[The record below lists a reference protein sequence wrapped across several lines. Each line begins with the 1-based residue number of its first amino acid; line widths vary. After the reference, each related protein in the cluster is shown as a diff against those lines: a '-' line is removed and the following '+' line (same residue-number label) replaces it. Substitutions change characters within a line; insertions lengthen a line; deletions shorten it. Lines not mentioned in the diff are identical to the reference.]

1 MGAAQ
6 GLHAEFRRD
15 KTSLSGRLRRF
26 AKRCFQ
32 APAPVWG
39 CADYARY
46 CTLAALFSW
55 FCAHAQRG
63 ALADQWASVGAGAAT
78 GTGATPGAR
87 TGRHQDTAQ
96 PGRYR
101 GATGRNTATA
111 TGTRGPDTG
120 RALDHGRRYR
130 PGHHHGRAA
139 MGLALDH
146 GHQRQHGQHRP
157 GTTTPARAAPR
168 AHGPAGAR
176 HYLVQAPGSA
186 THYRHT
192 AVAPLQVAAVGSARG
207 RSAGAGRHLVQAG
220 YITCSEPRRPPAWH
234 HRQAIA
240 GARRTTTGPAP
251 ATSRGQRNPL
261 RRPETAPQGRGLG
274 RGNGATGNPY
284 RAQFLQCAGQTK
296 SCQRFQARTAKKEEG
311 RESVIHKKS
320 E

>member
-1 MGAAQ
+1 MTEFMVFCSFARLEPPACVFKRKRVGGVLKTRAKTCAGCYHSSHHRPETMGAAQ

-55 FCAHAQRG
+55 FCAQAQRG

-146 GHQRQHGQHRP
+146 GHQRQHRQAQAGDNDASKGSATGTRASRGKALPGAGPGQCHPLQTHRS
-157 GTTTPARAAPR
+157 GTATGSTRRAST
-168 AHGPAGAR
+168 GAASGQGA
-176 HYLVQAPGSA
+176 YLVQAG
-186 THYRHT
+186 H
-192 AVAPLQVAAVGSARG
+192 
-207 RSAGAGRHLVQAG
+207 
-220 YITCSEPRRPPAWH
+220 ITCSEPRRPPAWH

-240 GARRTTTGPAP
+240 EARRTTTGPAP

-261 RRPETAPQGRGLG
+261 RRP
-274 RGNGATGNPY
+274 
-284 RAQFLQCAGQTK
+284 
-296 SCQRFQARTAKKEEG
+296 
-311 RESVIHKKS
+311 
-320 E
+320 

>member
-111 TGTRGPDTG
+111 TGTRGPATG
-120 RALDHGRRYR
+120 RAPDHGRRYR

-146 GHQRQHGQHRP
+146 GHQRQHGQAQAGDNDTSKGSATGARASRGKALPGAGPGQCHPLQTHRRGTATGRSRRVSTGAQRWGRAPPGAGWAHHLLRTPQAPSLAPQASHCRGQAHHHRACTGHQP
-157 GTTTPARAAPR
+157 GTTQPAQAPR
-168 AHGPAGAR
+168 NSTAGAR
-176 HYLVQAPGSA
+176 IGPG
-186 THYRHT
+186 
-192 AVAPLQVAAVGSARG
+192 
-207 RSAGAGRHLVQAG
+207 
-220 YITCSEPRRPPAWH
+220 
-234 HRQAIA
+234 
-240 GARRTTTGPAP
+240 
-251 ATSRGQRNPL
+251 
-261 RRPETAPQGRGLG
+261 
-274 RGNGATGNPY
+274 
-284 RAQFLQCAGQTK
+284 
-296 SCQRFQARTAKKEEG
+296 
-311 RESVIHKKS
+311 
-320 E
+320 

>member
-1 MGAAQ
+1 M
-6 GLHAEFRRD
+6 H
-15 KTSLSGRLRRF
+15 
-26 AKRCFQ
+26 
-32 APAPVWG
+32 
-39 CADYARY
+39 RY

-111 TGTRGPDTG
+111 TGTRGPATG
-120 RALDHGRRYR
+120 RAPDHGRRYR

-146 GHQRQHGQHRP
+146 GHQRQHG
-157 GTTTPARAAPR
+157 RAQ
-168 AHGPAGAR
+168 AGDNDTSK
-176 HYLVQAPGSA
+176 GSA
-186 THYRHT
+186 TGARASRGKALPGAGPGQCH
-192 AVAPLQVAAVGSARG
+192 PLQTHRRGTATG
-207 RSAGAGRHLVQAG
+207 RSRRVSTGAALGPGATWCRLGTSPAQNPAGPQLGTTGKPLPGPGAPPQGLH
-220 YITCSEPRRPPAWH
+220 RPPA
-234 HRQAIA
+234 
-240 GARRTTTGPAP
+240 GDN
-251 ATSRGQRNPL
+251 ATSRGQRHPL